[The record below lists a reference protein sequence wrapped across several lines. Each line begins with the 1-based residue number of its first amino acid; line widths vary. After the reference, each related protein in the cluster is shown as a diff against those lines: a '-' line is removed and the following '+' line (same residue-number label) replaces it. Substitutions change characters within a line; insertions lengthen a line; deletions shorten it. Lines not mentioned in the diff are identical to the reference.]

1 MQDCAILAGQ
11 LHRAHSCCDW
21 LPGRVCRVHSC
32 CALSSRMLPPP
43 CREHLSQLFT
53 LAGESSRAVQ
63 GMATNPSA
71 FWKSEH
77 TRSVI
82 AQEEALKR
90 HVFLQML
97 HGGAPA

>member
-1 MQDCAILAGQ
+1 METAF
-11 LHRAHSCCDW
+11 
-21 LPGRVCRVHSC
+21 
-32 CALSSRMLPPP
+32 CALSHCACCPP
-43 CREHLSQLFT
+43 CRKHLSQLFT
-53 LAGESSRAVQ
+53 LAGESSRVVQ

-77 TRSVI
+77 TQSVI

-97 HGGAPA
+97 HGSAPA